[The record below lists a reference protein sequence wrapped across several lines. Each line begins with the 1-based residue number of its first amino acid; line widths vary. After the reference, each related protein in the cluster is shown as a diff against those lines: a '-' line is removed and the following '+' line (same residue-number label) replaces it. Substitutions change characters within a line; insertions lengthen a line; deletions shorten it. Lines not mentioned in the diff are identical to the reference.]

1 MEYIPKSDAKLFLND
16 EEKATMLKASEIFQ
30 TMEDYFA
37 EVTDN
42 DASVR
47 VNEWEFIPNI
57 DCFTFTE
64 IGDICKDFGTC
75 GEVSVW

>member
-1 MEYIPKSDAKLFLND
+1 MEYIPKSDAKLYLNE
-16 EEKATMLKASEIFQ
+16 EEKTTMLKASEIIQ
-30 TMEDYFA
+30 KMEDYFD
-37 EVTDN
+37 EVSN

-47 VNEWEFIPNI
+47 VNEWEFIPSI

-64 IGDICKDFGTC
+64 IGDICKDLGTF